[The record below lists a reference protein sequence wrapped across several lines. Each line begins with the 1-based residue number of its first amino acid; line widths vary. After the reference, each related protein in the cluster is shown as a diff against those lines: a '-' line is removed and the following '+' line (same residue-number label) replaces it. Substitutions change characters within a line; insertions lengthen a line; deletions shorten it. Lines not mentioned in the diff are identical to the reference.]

1 MNKDG
6 VPDTNRDLDRIPDYE
21 EPFLMFDVEPNEYV
35 YGLDRNNNDEPD
47 RREDDG
53 EVDYPYDYDERG
65 FHLFGQW
72 HLTEHWYLSVGHYDI
87 SEVAGAGRNRS
98 TYGLVGYRRQGSGWL
113 RRIFLENNSRRVQ
126 DDIADEFME
135 SDDDAVARDTLF
147 GSRGVQYFPDAPLGQ
162 GIVKF
167 LSFDFKPDLLFYQD
181 SYVNKSYLEG
191 HARLGSG
198 LDLVQQFRLRF
209 NWQQGGKLR
218 RGPFQ
223 PKRRLDFWTSVTR
236 VQYSLQFGKLSFT
249 PQYKLMLLRLQDQER
264 NVRLRS
270 ELRSIPILRVEYAL
284 SPRTLLQAGD
294 QGFGPLPYRKRDD
307 TSDRRSFEHSTIFL
321 TLTNS
326 THYFGYDL
334 RAIVG
339 VARDELQYDGGFRDH
354 RNVNVLEFF
363 LRALVGFT
371 EFGRP
376 I

>member
-1 MNKDG
+1 MRN
-6 VPDTNRDLDRIPDYE
+6 DY
-21 EPFLMFDVEPNEYV
+21 MYWQTVDDN
-35 YGLDRNNNDEPD
+35 
-47 RREDDG
+47 DG
-53 EVDYPYDYDERG
+53 EVDYPYDYDDRG

-113 RRIFLENNSRRVQ
+113 QRIFLENNSRRVQ

-147 GSRGVQYFPDAPLGQ
+147 GSCGVQYFPDAPLGQ

-223 PKRRLDFWTSVTR
+223 PKRRLDFWTSITR

-264 NVRLRS
+264 NVWLH
-270 ELRSIPILRVEYAL
+270 RV
-284 SPRTLLQAGD
+284 QAAHLD
-294 QGFGPLPYRKRDD
+294 P
-307 TSDRRSFEHSTIFL
+307 
-321 TLTNS
+321 
-326 THYFGYDL
+326 
-334 RAIVG
+334 
-339 VARDELQYDGGFRDH
+339 
-354 RNVNVLEFF
+354 
-363 LRALVGFT
+363 
-371 EFGRP
+371 
-376 I
+376 